1 MRRPSSASRR
11 GSKTLWKVFPSAPH
25 WPLWGT
31 RPSDASHPFRGAGGP
46 GLTKALFE
54 IMALE
59 NRVLEAR
66 GAQAWS
72 AELSLGVVR
81 ALTRWRQTYLMLDL
95 AEYGE
100 AQPAALDST

>member
-1 MRRPSSASRR
+1 
-11 GSKTLWKVFPSAPH
+11 
-25 WPLWGT
+25 
-31 RPSDASHPFRGAGGP
+31 
-46 GLTKALFE
+46 
-54 IMALE
+54 MALE

-100 AQPAALDST
+100 AHPAALDST